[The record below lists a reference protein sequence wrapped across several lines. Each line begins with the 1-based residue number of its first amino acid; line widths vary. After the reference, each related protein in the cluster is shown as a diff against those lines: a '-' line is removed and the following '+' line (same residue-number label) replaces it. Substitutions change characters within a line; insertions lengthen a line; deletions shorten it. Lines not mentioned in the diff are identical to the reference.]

1 MKEYYNTQ
9 EVALELNVS
18 TKTIQRKLKEINKQ
32 GSTRLIEKNSA
43 GAWQI
48 HRLALPKFKA
58 AKEKEY
64 KAITIDTECDYSY
77 KDLNEVVEH
86 IFVKISGKLTL
97 KYSIETKRK
106 DSKPHIHCY
115 LPKQDVKRFMEQ
127 VKMLVD
133 CDYKIKNAFDLEGWR
148 DYISKETPI
157 ITLNK

>member
-1 MKEYYNTQ
+1 LKEYYNTQ

-32 GSTRLIEKNSA
+32 GGSSLIEKNSA

-48 HRLALPKFKA
+48 HRLAFPKFKK

-77 KDLNEVVEH
+77 KDLSEVIQK
-86 IFVKISGKLTL
+86 IFVRISGQFTL

-106 DSKPHIHCY
+106 DAKPHIHCY
-115 LPKQDVKRFMEQ
+115 LPTQDIKRFMEQ

-133 CDYKIKNAFDLEGWR
+133 CDYKIKKAFDLEGWR
-148 DYISKETPI
+148 EYISKETPI
-157 ITLNK
+157 MTLTK